1 MPGREDITY
10 FGAGPALL
18 PTSVL
23 EIASKALVNY
33 NDTGLGLAEHSHR
46 SALATDVIN
55 TAKANLAKYLDIPDD
70 YEILFMQGGGSGEFS
85 ATVYNLLAIWVARR
99 KQQILKELNIGEEK
113 EIPEDLIITELRKAV
128 DEEFK
133 IDYLVTGS
141 WSLKASQEATRLVG
155 QEYVNVAADA
165 RQINDGKFGKIP
177 DEKDWKLSPNPAMIY
192 YCDNETV
199 DGVEFPGFPK
209 ILEPTEGYEP
219 IVVADMSSNILSRR
233 IPVRN
238 YSVIF
243 FGAQKNLGST
253 GVTVV
258 IIKKNLLPPVVPTP
272 APTLL
277 RKLGFPIGPI
287 VLSYETIAKNN
298 SLYNTL
304 SIFDVFIAGEVL
316 KRALATYGDEPA
328 LKQETVSKK
337 KAELIYEALDAFPE
351 VYKVVPDKNARSRM
365 NICFRVLGDADGEKA
380 FLATAEK
387 NYGLTGLK
395 GHRSVGGIRASNYN
409 SISLEGAQKLAKY
422 IQEYATKHQG

>member
-1 MPGREDITY
+1 MPSREEITY

-46 SALATDVIN
+46 SELATNIIN

-85 ATVYNLLAIWVARR
+85 ATVYNLAAIWVERR
-99 KQQILKELNIGEEK
+99 KQQILKELNIKEGQ
-113 EIPEDLIITELRKAV
+113 EIPEDVIVKELRKAV
-128 DEEFK
+128 EEEFK

-141 WSLKASQEATRLVG
+141 WSLKASQEASRLIG
-155 QEYVNVAADA
+155 AEYVNVAADA
-165 RQINDGKFGKIP
+165 RKINDGKFGKIP
-177 DEKDWKLSPNPAMIY
+177 EEKDWKLSKSPAMIY

-209 ILEPTEGYEP
+209 VLEPSAGYEP

-233 IPVRN
+233 IPVKN
-238 YSVIF
+238 FSVIF

-258 IIKKNLLPPVVPTP
+258 IIKKNLLPPVVATP

-304 SIFDVFIAGEVL
+304 SIFEYVWFSLSLRI
-316 KRALATYGDEPA
+316 K
-328 LKQETVSKK
+328 
-337 KAELIYEALDAFPE
+337 
-351 VYKVVPDKNARSRM
+351 
-365 NICFRVLGDADGEKA
+365 
-380 FLATAEK
+380 
-387 NYGLTGLK
+387 LT
-395 GHRSVGGIRASNYN
+395 
-409 SISLEGAQKLAKY
+409 
-422 IQEYATKHQG
+422 

>member
-46 SALATDVIN
+46 SALATDIIN

-85 ATVYNLLAIWVARR
+85 ATVYNLVAVWVARR
-99 KQQILKELNIGEEK
+99 KQQILKELNIGEGK
-113 EIPEDLIITELRKAV
+113 EIPEDVILMELQKAV
-128 DEEFK
+128 EQEFK

-141 WSLKASQEATRLVG
+141 WSLKASQEAARLVG

-177 DEKDWKLSPNPAMIY
+177 EEKDWKLSKNPAMIY

-199 DGVEFPGFPK
+199 DGVEFPSFPK
-209 ILEPTEGYEP
+209 ALEPKEGYEP

-258 IIKKNLLPPVVPTP
+258 IIKKNLLPPSVPTP

-304 SIFDVFIAGEVL
+304 SIFEYVLSLYCKSMLTVF
-316 KRALATYGDEPA
+316 
-328 LKQETVSKK
+328 
-337 KAELIYEALDAFPE
+337 
-351 VYKVVPDKNARSRM
+351 
-365 NICFRVLGDADGEKA
+365 
-380 FLATAEK
+380 
-387 NYGLTGLK
+387 
-395 GHRSVGGIRASNYN
+395 
-409 SISLEGAQKLAKY
+409 
-422 IQEYATKHQG
+422 